1 MENESV
7 TISARVFT
15 DKPTVDMHLGELRG
29 VIPFLEK
36 CRLRCAPYMT
46 IDLRN
51 PILEEP
57 MAATEPATSGDLV
70 IKPCGRAF
78 FVYYVAMALVILGP
92 RLNPEVG
99 LPVWLGT
106 VLGLI
111 VLAAVIYQKYGTEYR
126 VTSRGVVRVW
136 RWPSPREQEIAW
148 ENLGE
153 VLVLR
158 GLTQTVLQ
166 VGNLAFRDKAGGSEM
181 FWYGLLNPKDIKDMI
196 DGKRP

>member
-1 MENESV
+1 
-7 TISARVFT
+7 
-15 DKPTVDMHLGELRG
+15 
-29 VIPFLEK
+29 
-36 CRLRCAPYMT
+36 
-46 IDLRN
+46 
-51 PILEEP
+51 

-78 FVYYVAMALVILGP
+78 FVYYVAMALVLVGP
-92 RLNPEVG
+92 RLNPAVG
-99 LPVWLGT
+99 LPTWLGT
-106 VLGLI
+106 LLGLI

-126 VTSRGVVRVW
+126 VTSRGVARVW

-148 ENLGE
+148 ENLGD

-181 FWYGLLNPKDIKDMI
+181 FWYGLLNPKDVKDLI
-196 DGKRP
+196 EGKRP